1 VHLKFCNTIQIAL
14 ELVLP
19 PRWHLGLLVRDDTW
33 LYVPFAFHLGIVK
46 TLAAAAFVN
55 SIGSTHFSA
64 SPLYSPIKQCLTEHP
79 LPSPHRRCINLLP
92 SVSSNNEEPWID
104 DDEMVESGRQRGQLM
119 VMLLPHGVGK
129 VG

>member
-1 VHLKFCNTIQIAL
+1 
-14 ELVLP
+14 
-19 PRWHLGLLVRDDTW
+19 
-33 LYVPFAFHLGIVK
+33 VK
-46 TLAAAAFVN
+46 TLAAAAAFVN
-55 SIGSTHFSA
+55 SIGSTHFLA
-64 SPLYSPIKQCLTEHP
+64 SPLYSPINQCLTERP

-119 VMLLPHGVGK
+119 VMLLPHGAGK